1 MGIRRPARETRQ
13 RLEHKTLDKRFLGI
27 VRTGLGC
34 SAFEAEAVLDAVRE
48 MYGPHLGMAPAEK
61 LPGKPVA
68 QCQQRA
74 IVVTAH

>member
-1 MGIRRPARETRQ
+1 MVMSCRGGKEMGIRRPARETRQ

-48 MYGPHLGMAPAEK
+48 VYGPPDG
-61 LPGKPVA
+61 GG
-68 QCQQRA
+68 CG
-74 IVVTAH
+74 